1 MIRLWGT
8 RGSLASSGPET
19 AGYGGNTAAVEIV
32 SADGTIL
39 VLDAGT
45 GIRRLGAAIDPSV
58 ERLDILLTH
67 LHMDHIQ
74 GLGFFAPFF
83 RPSGEIHVWGPAS
96 ATMDPERLTR
106 YLSPP
111 LFPVRIRDLDAR
123 VVLHDA
129 PEEPVSIGGFEVV
142 AQHVI
147 HPGPTVGYRISAD
160 GASVAYLPDHEPAL
174 GARRFP
180 EEPRWTSGF
189 DLASGVDLLIHD
201 GQYSDDERVWIGWGH
216 SSVSEAVAFAE
227 LARVRRLILFHHDPS
242 HSDAVL
248 DELTE
253 AARARGT
260 SIEVVAGREARQY
273 DLGTASTPE
282 GQRPP
287 GVSRGRASPRRPRR
301 LATTSVQKSTAA
313 SRTADPSA
321 GSRRASARPSAGPAE
336 VHPRAVRADRRH
348 GRRRASPRGS
358 LLGESTFR
366 IIGRQVREEELKE
379 PRIANLRRRTRR
391 SIEPGA
397 QGGRTRGRDRKD
409 RRRRPSVSRASR

>member
-1 MIRLWGT
+1 V
-8 RGSLASSGPET
+8 A
-19 AGYGGNTAAVEIV
+19 
-32 SADGTIL
+32 ADGTIL
-39 VLDAGT
+39 ALDAGT

-58 ERLDILLTH
+58 ERVDILLTH

-96 ATMDPERLTR
+96 ATMKLRSRLTR

-123 VVLHDA
+123 IELHDA
-129 PEEPVSIGGFEVV
+129 PDEPVSIGGFEVI

-174 GARRFP
+174 GAGEFP

-201 GQYSDDERVWIGWGH
+201 GQYSDQERRGRVGWGH
-216 SSVSEAVAFAE
+216 SSVSEAVAFGE
-227 LARVRRLILFHHDPS
+227 LANVRRLILFHHDPS

-253 AARARGT
+253 AARARGA
-260 SIEVVAGREARQY
+260 SIEVVAGREGARY
-273 DLGTASTPE
+273 ELGT
-282 GQRPP
+282 
-287 GVSRGRASPRRPRR
+287 
-301 LATTSVQKSTAA
+301 VQ
-313 SRTADPSA
+313 A
-321 GSRRASARPSAGPAE
+321 G
-336 VHPRAVRADRRH
+336 HDDR
-348 GRRRASPRGS
+348 
-358 LLGESTFR
+358 
-366 IIGRQVREEELKE
+366 
-379 PRIANLRRRTRR
+379 
-391 SIEPGA
+391 
-397 QGGRTRGRDRKD
+397 
-409 RRRRPSVSRASR
+409 